1 MLEAIAIVKT
11 GEVTYSIRS
20 TELDGQVIKKGDIM
34 GIGDHG
40 ILSVGSDIAETAFE
54 MVYRMV
60 DEDSSLIS
68 IYYGEDI
75 DEADARELARR
86 IETKYS
92 DIDVEMHRGG
102 EPVYY
107 YIISVE

>member
-1 MLEAIAIVKT
+1 
-11 GEVTYSIRS
+11 
-20 TELDGQVIKKGDIM
+20 M
-34 GIGDHG
+34 GIGDDG
-40 ILSVGSDIAETAFE
+40 ILSVGSDIMDTAFE

-68 IYYGEDI
+68 IYYGEDT
-75 DEADARELARR
+75 DEAQARELARR
-86 IETKYS
+86 IESRYS
-92 DIDVEMHRGG
+92 DIDVEMHAGG

>member
-1 MLEAIAIVKT
+1 
-11 GEVTYSIRS
+11 
-20 TELDGQVIKKGDIM
+20 M
-34 GIGDHG
+34 GIGDKG
-40 ILSVGSDIAETAFE
+40 ILAVGSDIMDTAFE

-68 IYYGEDI
+68 IYYGEDT
-75 DEADARELARR
+75 DEKDAKELERR
-86 IETKYS
+86 IEKQYP
-92 DIDVEMHRGG
+92 DIDVEMHVGG